1 MEEAILLAISDSLSD
16 YPRCILP
23 CQLLGIMVYR
33 WIRQLCADATD
44 FLTVWL
50 QKKWHTSSCKKW
62 VTRVI
67 CPLSPSVSHVF
78 LDEDVLEV
86 IVDSSNMVG
95 EDKLELGLDSSN
107 MVDEDE
113 VEVIIDSS
121 NMA

>member
-1 MEEAILLAISDSLSD
+1 MEEAILLYISDSLRD

-33 WIRQLCADATD
+33 WIRKLCAEATD
-44 FLTVWL
+44 TLTVWL
-50 QKKWHTSSCKKW
+50 KKKWHTSYWKKW
-62 VTRVI
+62 VNRVG
-67 CPLSPSVSHVF
+67 PLPTSVSHVF

-86 IVDSSNMVG
+86 IIDSSNMVG
-95 EDKLELGLDSSN
+95 EDELELGIDSSN

-113 VEVIIDSS
+113 LEVIIDSS